1 MKIDIPF
8 NAAQRFQRLF
18 HLNANY
24 MLIITYHCIVD
35 IKGQEKYQQ
44 KPERVLFIYVDIIFI
59 NRFGG
64 WSRN

>member
-1 MKIDIPF
+1 
-8 NAAQRFQRLF
+8 
-18 HLNANY
+18 